1 MFHIFAIGVVVL
13 VSYFFGCI
21 NGSVMVSHF
30 LIGDDVRRHG
40 SGNAGLTNFYRT
52 YGAKYALAVIAID
65 MGKTVV
71 ATLIGG
77 FMLRHVM
84 QDWTLGILVAGIGC
98 ELGHIF
104 PVFFGLKG
112 GKGVLSGGVVVIMTD
127 WRMALVAWGLFVL
140 LWLTTRYVS
149 LGSVCATLSMPV
161 SAYFIFGT
169 QWVYLGLCVLLAGLV
184 VYCHR
189 ENIRRLW
196 RHQENKF
203 TWHIHPLPGTDL
215 PDAPQGKEDV

>member
-84 QDWTLGILVAGIGC
+84 QDWTLGILVAGISC

-112 GKGVLSGGVVVIMTD
+112 GKGVLSGGVVVIMID
-127 WRMALVAWGLFVL
+127 WRMALVA
-140 LWLTTRYVS
+140 
-149 LGSVCATLSMPV
+149 
-161 SAYFIFGT
+161 
-169 QWVYLGLCVLLAGLV
+169 
-184 VYCHR
+184 
-189 ENIRRLW
+189 
-196 RHQENKF
+196 
-203 TWHIHPLPGTDL
+203 
-215 PDAPQGKEDV
+215 